1 MGLKIGV
8 NLGLFKLDYDL
19 KPTGQEILSKLFM
32 RLLTLDNKLGWL
44 LSNHHIY
51 LNDSGF
57 SVLYKII
64 SWKNATKFM
73 ERPGCLWCNFGKSK
87 RMRWMG

>member
-1 MGLKIGV
+1 L
-8 NLGLFKLDYDL
+8 
-19 KPTGQEILSKLFM
+19 PTSW
-32 RLLTLDNKLGWL
+32 DV

-64 SWKNATKFM
+64 SWKNTTKFM
-73 ERPGCLWCNFGKSK
+73 ERPGFLQNTFVKLRRSK
-87 RMRWMG
+87 MVEI